1 MKYTYFIAG
10 LILFMGIVGACGEN
24 AEPKKTETGGDIF
37 KQYCQTCHGGDGKL
51 GLNGAKD
58 LTVSALSIEQRLELI
73 TNGKGVMTPFRSILS
88 PEQIRAVAEYTL
100 TLK

>member
-1 MKYTYFIAG
+1 MKYSYFVLA
-10 LILFMGIVGACGEN
+10 LVVFMAIVAACGNNGTEN
-24 AEPKKTETGGDIF
+24 KVETGGDIF

-88 PEQIRAVAEYTL
+88 PEQIRAVAEYTQ